1 MKKFLLATTALVGF
15 AGAAAAEVKVGLT
28 AEFGVSNRDGS
39 GTQFHQGYN
48 VKFSGSAETDGG
60 LAFGA
65 STRLDMDATSEENQ
79 DPKGDAG
86 TVYISGAFGKLTMG
100 DTDGG
105 FDWAMAEHSF
115 ITNLTDEI
123 STHAGFDTHSGF
135 DGKQDDQVLRYEYK
149 MGDLALAA
157 SYEQANNGDTT
168 DLSDSMGLG
177 VKYKMAMGTTSVAL
191 GLGYQTGSN
200 GSNAANVAA
209 VAYNATT
216 GAAAT
221 SAVVASTDGSVV
233 GASVTA
239 SMENGLTL
247 GLSYASYSFDSTDV
261 TGTAST
267 AVDYTTTG
275 IAVAYTTGA
284 MTVAANWGQ
293 KDLDTGTD
301 LDGWGAGVNYDLGG
315 GAVVQAGMYE
325 DGYSVGLG
333 MSF

>member
-15 AGAAAAEVKVGLT
+15 AGAAAADVKVGLT
-28 AEFGVSNRDGS
+28 AEFGVSNRDGA
-39 GTQFHQGYN
+39 GTQLHQGYN

-79 DPKGDAG
+79 NPAGDAG
-86 TVYISGAFGKLTMG
+86 TVFISGAFGKLTMG

-135 DGKQDDQVLRYEYK
+135 DGKQDDQVLRYEYT
-149 MGDLALAA
+149 MGDMSLAA
-157 SYEQANNGDTT
+157 SYEQANNGDTS

-191 GLGYQTGSN
+191 GLGYQTGTN
-200 GSNAANVAA
+200 GT
-209 VAYNATT
+209 ATT
-216 GAAAT
+216 
-221 SAVVASTDGSVV
+221 STDGSVV
-233 GASVTA
+233 GGSVTA

-261 TGTAST
+261 SGADST
-267 AVDYTTTG
+267 AEDFTTTG
-275 IAVAYTTGA
+275 IAVSYTAGA
-284 MTVAANWGQ
+284 MTVAANWGE
-293 KDLDTGTD
+293 KDFDTSAD
-301 LDGWGAGVNYDLGG
+301 ADGWGAGVNYDLGG

>member
-79 DPKGDAG
+79 NPAGDAG
-86 TVYISGAFGKLTMG
+86 TVFVSGAFGKLTMG

-149 MGDLALAA
+149 MGDLAVAA

-191 GLGYQTGSN
+191 GLGYQSGSN
-200 GSNAANVAA
+200 GS
-209 VAYNATT
+209 ATT
-216 GAAAT
+216 
-221 SAVVASTDGSVV
+221 STDGSVV
-233 GASVTA
+233 CGSVTA
-239 SMENGLTL
+239 SMDNGLTL

-261 TGTAST
+261 SGVAST
-267 AVDYTTTG
+267 AEDYTTTG
-275 IAVAYTTGA
+275 IALAYTSGA
-284 MTVAANWGQ
+284 MTVAANFGQ
-293 KDLDTGTD
+293 RDNETSADV
-301 LDGWGAGVNYDLGG
+301 DGWGAGVNYDLGG

-325 DGYSVGLG
+325 DGYSLGLG

>member
-15 AGAAAAEVKVGLT
+15 AGAAAADVKVGLT
-28 AEFGVSNRDGS
+28 AEFGVSNRDGA

-86 TVYISGAFGKLTMG
+86 TVFVSGAFGKLTMG

-105 FDWAMAEHSF
+105 FDWAVAEHSF

-149 MGDLALAA
+149 MGDLAVAA

-191 GLGYQTGSN
+191 GLGYQSGSN
-200 GSNAANVAA
+200 GS
-209 VAYNATT
+209 
-216 GAAAT
+216 AAT
-221 SAVVASTDGSVV
+221 STDGSVV
-233 GASVTA
+233 GGSVTA
-239 SMENGLTL
+239 SMDNGLTL

-261 TGTAST
+261 SGNAST
-267 AVDYTTTG
+267 AEDYTTTG
-275 IAVAYTTGA
+275 IALAYTSGA
-284 MTVAANWGQ
+284 MTVAANFGQ
-293 KDLDTGTD
+293 RDNETSADV
-301 LDGWGAGVNYDLGG
+301 DGWGAGVNYDLGG

-325 DGYSVGLG
+325 DGYSLGLG

>member
-79 DPKGDAG
+79 TPAGDAG

-149 MGDLALAA
+149 MGDLAVAA

-200 GSNAANVAA
+200 GAL
-209 VAYNATT
+209 TT
-216 GAAAT
+216 
-221 SAVVASTDGSVV
+221 STDGSVV
-233 GASVTA
+233 GGSVTA
-239 SMENGLTL
+239 SMDNGLTL
-247 GLSYASYSFDSTDV
+247 GLSYASYSFDSTTV
-261 TGTAST
+261 AGTAST
-267 AVDYTTTG
+267 AEDYTTTG
-275 IAVAYTTGA
+275 IALAYTAGA

-293 KDLDTGTD
+293 KDMDTSAD
-301 LDGWGAGVNYDLGG
+301 EDGWGAGVNYDLGG

>member
-86 TVYISGAFGKLTMG
+86 TVFISGAFGKLTMG

-123 STHAGFDTHSGF
+123 STHAGFDSHSGF

-149 MGDLALAA
+149 MGDLAVAA

-191 GLGYQTGSN
+191 GLGYQSGSN
-200 GSNAANVAA
+200 GS
-209 VAYNATT
+209 ATT
-216 GAAAT
+216 
-221 SAVVASTDGSVV
+221 STDGSVV
-233 GASVTA
+233 GGSVTA

-261 TGTAST
+261 SGVAST
-267 AVDYTTTG
+267 AEDFTTTG
-275 IAVAYTTGA
+275 IAVAYTAGA

-293 KDLDTGTD
+293 KDFDTSAD
-301 LDGWGAGVNYDLGG
+301 ADGWGAGVNYDLGG
-315 GAVVQAGMYE
+315 GAAVQAGVYE

>member
-15 AGAAAAEVKVGLT
+15 AGAAAADVKVGLT

-79 DPKGDAG
+79 TPAGDAG

-123 STHAGFDTHSGF
+123 STHAGFDSHAGF

-149 MGDLALAA
+149 MGDLAVAA

-191 GLGYQTGSN
+191 GLGYQTGTN
-200 GSNAANVAA
+200 GT
-209 VAYNATT
+209 ATT
-216 GAAAT
+216 
-221 SAVVASTDGSVV
+221 STDGSVV
-233 GASVTA
+233 GGSVTA

-261 TGTAST
+261 SGATST
-267 AVDYTTTG
+267 AEDYTTTG
-275 IAVAYTTGA
+275 IAVAYTAGA

-293 KDLDTGTD
+293 KDMDTSAD
-301 LDGWGAGVNYDLGG
+301 EDGWGAGVNYDLGG

>member
-79 DPKGDAG
+79 NPLGDAG
-86 TVYISGAFGKLTMG
+86 TVFISGAFGKLTMG

-105 FDWAMAEHSF
+105 FDWAVAEHSF

-149 MGDLALAA
+149 MGDLAVAA

-191 GLGYQTGSN
+191 GLGYQTG
-200 GSNAANVAA
+200 
-209 VAYNATT
+209 
-216 GAAAT
+216 
-221 SAVVASTDGSVV
+221 
-233 GASVTA
+233 
-239 SMENGLTL
+239 
-247 GLSYASYSFDSTDV
+247 
-261 TGTAST
+261 
-267 AVDYTTTG
+267 
-275 IAVAYTTGA
+275 
-284 MTVAANWGQ
+284 
-293 KDLDTGTD
+293 
-301 LDGWGAGVNYDLGG
+301 
-315 GAVVQAGMYE
+315 
-325 DGYSVGLG
+325 
-333 MSF
+333 

>member
-79 DPKGDAG
+79 NPLGDAG
-86 TVYISGAFGKLTMG
+86 TVFISGAFGKLTMG

-135 DGKQDDQVLRYEYK
+135 DGKQDDQVLRYEYT
-149 MGDLALAA
+149 MGDMSLAA

-191 GLGYQTGSN
+191 GLGYQTGTN
-200 GSNAANVAA
+200 GT
-209 VAYNATT
+209 ATT
-216 GAAAT
+216 
-221 SAVVASTDGSVV
+221 STDGSVV
-233 GASVTA
+233 GGSVTA

-261 TGTAST
+261 SGVAST
-267 AVDYTTTG
+267 AEDYTTTG
-275 IAVAYTTGA
+275 IALAYTSGA
-284 MTVAANWGQ
+284 MTVAANFGQ
-293 KDLDTGTD
+293 RDNETSADV
-301 LDGWGAGVNYDLGG
+301 DGWGAGVNYDLGG

-325 DGYSVGLG
+325 DGYSLGLG

>member
-79 DPKGDAG
+79 NPAGDAG
-86 TVYISGAFGKLTMG
+86 TVFISGAFGKLTMG

-135 DGKQDDQVLRYEYK
+135 DGKQDDQVLRYEYT
-149 MGDLALAA
+149 MGDMSLAA

-191 GLGYQTGSN
+191 GLGYQSGSN
-200 GSNAANVAA
+200 GS
-209 VAYNATT
+209 ATT
-216 GAAAT
+216 
-221 SAVVASTDGSVV
+221 STDGSVV
-233 GASVTA
+233 GGSVTA
-239 SMENGLTL
+239 SMDNGLTL

-261 TGTAST
+261 SGVAST
-267 AVDYTTTG
+267 AEDFTTTG
-275 IAVAYTTGA
+275 IAVAYTAGA

-293 KDLDTGTD
+293 KDFDTSAD
-301 LDGWGAGVNYDLGG
+301 ADGWGAGVNYDLGG

-325 DGYSVGLG
+325 DGYSLGLG

>member
-1 MKKFLLATTALVGF
+1 VDCLGWVNFFEKRGKTMKKFLLATTALVGF

-200 GSNAANVAA
+200 GAL
-209 VAYNATT
+209 TT
-216 GAAAT
+216 
-221 SAVVASTDGSVV
+221 STDGSVV
-233 GASVTA
+233 GGSVTA

-261 TGTAST
+261 SGTAST
-267 AVDYTTTG
+267 AVDFTTTG

-293 KDLDTGTD
+293 KDLKTGTD

>member
-15 AGAAAAEVKVGLT
+15 AGAAAADVKVGLT
-28 AEFGVSNRDGS
+28 AEFGVSNRDGA

-65 STRLDMDATSEENQ
+65 STRLDMDGTSEENQ
-79 DPKGDAG
+79 NPAGDAG
-86 TVYISGAFGKLTMG
+86 TVFISGAFGKLTMG

-105 FDWAMAEHSF
+105 FDWAVAEHSF

-149 MGDLALAA
+149 MGDMSLAA

-191 GLGYQTGSN
+191 GLGYQSGSN
-200 GSNAANVAA
+200 GS
-209 VAYNATT
+209 ATT
-216 GAAAT
+216 
-221 SAVVASTDGSVV
+221 STDGSVV
-233 GASVTA
+233 GGSVTA
-239 SMENGLTL
+239 SMDNGLTL

-261 TGTAST
+261 SGVAST
-267 AVDYTTTG
+267 AEDYTTTG
-275 IAVAYTTGA
+275 IALAYTSGA
-284 MTVAANWGQ
+284 MTVAANLGQ
-293 KDLDTGTD
+293 KDYDTSAD
-301 LDGWGAGVNYDLGG
+301 ADGWGAGVNYDLGG

>member
-28 AEFGVSNRDGS
+28 AEFGVSNRDGA

-79 DPKGDAG
+79 NPLGDAG
-86 TVYISGAFGKLTMG
+86 TVFISGAFGKLTMG

-105 FDWAMAEHSF
+105 FDWAVAEHSF

-149 MGDLALAA
+149 MGDLAVAA
-157 SYEQANNGDTT
+157 SYEQAANGDTT

-191 GLGYQTGSN
+191 GLGYQTGTN
-200 GSNAANVAA
+200 GT
-209 VAYNATT
+209 ATT
-216 GAAAT
+216 
-221 SAVVASTDGSVV
+221 STDGSVV
-233 GASVTA
+233 GGSVTA

-261 TGTAST
+261 SGVAST
-267 AVDYTTTG
+267 AEDYTTTG
-275 IAVAYTTGA
+275 IALAYTSGA
-284 MTVAANWGQ
+284 MTVAANWGR
-293 KDLDTGTD
+293 KDYDTSAD
-301 LDGWGAGVNYDLGG
+301 ADGWGAGVNYDLGG
-315 GAVVQAGMYE
+315 GAVVKAGMYE
-325 DGYSVGLG
+325 DGYSLGLG

>member
-15 AGAAAAEVKVGLT
+15 AGAAAADVKVGLT
-28 AEFGVSNRDGS
+28 AEFGVSNRDGA

-86 TVYISGAFGKLTMG
+86 TVFVSGAFGKLTMG

-105 FDWAMAEHSF
+105 FDWAVAEHSF

-149 MGDLALAA
+149 MGDLAVAA

-191 GLGYQTGSN
+191 GLGYQSGSN
-200 GSNAANVAA
+200 GST
-209 VAYNATT
+209 AT
-216 GAAAT
+216 A
-221 SAVVASTDGSVV
+221 TDGSVV
-233 GASVTA
+233 GGSVTA
-239 SMENGLTL
+239 SMDNGLTL

-261 TGTAST
+261 SGNAST
-267 AVDYTTTG
+267 AEDYTTTG
-275 IAVAYTTGA
+275 IALAYTSGA
-284 MTVAANWGQ
+284 MTVAANFGQ
-293 KDLDTGTD
+293 RDNETSADV
-301 LDGWGAGVNYDLGG
+301 DGWGAGVNYDLGG

>member
-15 AGAAAAEVKVGLT
+15 AGAAAADVKVGLT
-28 AEFGVSNRDGS
+28 AEFGVSNRDDS

-86 TVYISGAFGKLTMG
+86 TVFISGAFGKLTMG

-105 FDWAMAEHSF
+105 FDWAVAEHSF

-149 MGDLALAA
+149 MGDMSLAA

-191 GLGYQTGSN
+191 GLGYQTGTN
-200 GSNAANVAA
+200 GKV
-209 VAYNATT
+209 TT
-216 GAAAT
+216 
-221 SAVVASTDGSVV
+221 STDGSVV
-233 GASVTA
+233 GGSVTA
-239 SMENGLTL
+239 SMDNGLTL

-261 TGTAST
+261 SGAAST
-267 AVDYTTTG
+267 AEDFTTTG
-275 IAVAYTTGA
+275 IAVAYTAGA

-293 KDLDTGTD
+293 KDFDTSAD
-301 LDGWGAGVNYDLGG
+301 SDGWGAGVNYDLGG

>member
-86 TVYISGAFGKLTMG
+86 TVFISGAFGKLTMG

-149 MGDLALAA
+149 MGDLAVAA

-191 GLGYQTGSN
+191 GLGYQTGTN
-200 GSNAANVAA
+200 GT
-209 VAYNATT
+209 ATT
-216 GAAAT
+216 
-221 SAVVASTDGSVV
+221 STDGSVV
-233 GASVTA
+233 GGSVTA

-261 TGTAST
+261 SGAAST
-267 AVDYTTTG
+267 AEDYTTTG
-275 IAVAYTTGA
+275 IAVAYTAGA
-284 MTVAANWGQ
+284 MTVAANWGE
-293 KDLDTGTD
+293 KDFDTSAD
-301 LDGWGAGVNYDLGG
+301 EDGWGAGVNYDLGG